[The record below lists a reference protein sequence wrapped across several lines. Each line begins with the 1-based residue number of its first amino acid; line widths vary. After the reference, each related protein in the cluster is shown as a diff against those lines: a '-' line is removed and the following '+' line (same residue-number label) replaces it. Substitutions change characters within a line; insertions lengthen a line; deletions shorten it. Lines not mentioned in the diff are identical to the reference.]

1 MADRALR
8 DGGDADHVLRRGRQP
23 LEAAD
28 HRVAQ
33 RGGQLAPAVGRG
45 REQLLGVERV
55 ALRAR
60 VQAVGQVGVGLVVQ
74 DAGQLL
80 GHLGAGEALERD
92 PLDARGA
99 LELGEDGPKR
109 VAAVQLVGAVGRE
122 HEERL
127 GACVADEEDE
137 EVARGGVGPVEVLDH
152 QRERAEAVE
161 QREQRLE
168 HLRLA
173 RRVGNRLAERPQRVD
188 ERRVGEGAA
197 AELQAVADENGYAGP
212 RLELRHEAALADP
225 RLARH
230 ERERGRPRRRRLEHR
245 QLVGAP
251 DERGAGDA
259 PEHDLRDG
267 GRARGERA
275 HRPAPLTRSR
285 PGTGEEEAPRR
296 SPRVKRPPPNA
307 AEAAGSRGGVDPVL
321 DELGGDDACV
331 ERMHAGQATAETPAS
346 HREVAPT

>member
-1 MADRALR
+1 M
-8 DGGDADHVLRRGRQP
+8 
-23 LEAAD
+23 
-28 HRVAQ
+28 
-33 RGGQLAPAVGRG
+33 AVGG
-45 REQLLGVERV
+45 GGEELLGIERV

-60 VQAVGQVGVGLVVQ
+60 VQAVGEVGLGLVVE

-99 LELGEDGPKR
+99 LELWQDGTQR
-109 VAAVQLVGAVGRE
+109 VAAVQLVGAVGGE
-122 HEERL
+122 QEDRL
-127 GACVADEEDE
+127 GPRVADEEDE
-137 EVARGGVGPVEVLDH
+137 EVPGGGVGPVQVLDDQH
-152 QRERAEAVE
+152 DRAQPIE

-173 RRVGNRLAERPQRVD
+173 RRIGHRLAERPQRLH
-188 ERRVGEGAA
+188 ERRVGEGRA
-197 AELQAVADENGYAGP
+197 AELEAVADEDGYVGAG
-212 RLELRHEAALADP
+212 LELRHEAGLADP

-230 ERERGRPRRRRLEHR
+230 ERERGRPRQRRLEHR
-245 QLVGAP
+245 QLIGAA

-259 PEHDLRDG
+259 PEHDLHDG

-285 PGTGEEEAPRR
+285 PGTGEEEASRR
-296 SPRVKRPPPNA
+296 SPRAEAAANA

-321 DELGGDDACV
+321 DELGGDDTCV
-331 ERMHAGQATAETPAS
+331 ERMHAGQATAETTAS